1 MICVDTTFLIDL
13 WRNRSSKSH
22 PVRKIVE
29 RNQDEVFV
37 VPAHAAG
44 EFIEGGANISEERF
58 REAIR
63 FVRLFEI
70 GEIGLE
76 TAMHYAK
83 IVSNLRKQ
91 KLLLGISK
99 PDVWIAAWAIEHGA
113 VLVTGNKKHFQ
124 RIQNLEL
131 VSY

>member
-1 MICVDTTFLIDL
+1 M
-13 WRNRSSKSH
+13 
-22 PVRKIVE
+22 
-29 RNQDEVFV
+29 

-83 IVSNLRKQ
+83 IVSILREQ
-91 KLLLGISK
+91 KLLPGISK

>member
-1 MICVDTTFLIDL
+1 MICVDTTFLVDL
-13 WRNRSSKSH
+13 WRNKSSKSN

-44 EFIEGGANISEERF
+44 EFIEGGTNISEERF

-70 GEIGLE
+70 GEVGLE

-83 IVSNLRKQ
+83 IVSNLREQ
-91 KLLLGISK
+91 KLLSGISK